1 MPITSR
7 IQRGCSFAARA
18 EGLIGFAPHA
28 VGISEDTWA
37 VSQTAHNAMAF
48 GARVKFLLS
57 RAFWHKIRETWSHA
71 EWLASFPR
79 WSGGYLQM
87 MHDPIMQRINDFG
100 SSSVFAKEIRA
111 NSGRNFLTAPFA
123 LLNILLMPLAILLDL
138 APFVQILVVLWNF
151 GFLMNQV
158 LTLHGLNTYL
168 ESGVFYRVPAL
179 LVAGAAGLAAYFAP
193 GLQAFAPGF
202 IALGFLCGGFIVGL
216 NRWLYSRVRD
226 IVLFGPQLVLHA
238 LGQCVR
244 QSLEFVLSGAAPAD
258 AKSVNMAFR
267 AWVGPREDRPL
278 DTYPHF
284 INLKTVVWFV
294 GLPSVVLNLFAL
306 SNLDMLNV
314 LLLLPSLLFS
324 VSLVA
329 GPFILRP
336 ALGKPMGN
344 WIVIP
349 KTLAWLAAFLFYT
362 IISILIGNGGALA
375 WLGSTLGLTLL
386 AAVLVQ
392 GAKYLR
398 FRRELGKL
406 AQEAERLLVA
416 SGIEGKAA
424 QKLAREILQIAGNN
438 PAQIAASLERA
449 NVPLEKR
456 SALLHWA
463 QEKLGAALREPV
475 QDLPQDFSFQSR
487 AISEFKRAF
496 VLALLVL
503 VWFFIVPVPG
513 LFVFTAAEYRIS
525 VKMGAILTGML
536 SAIGVVLAGF
546 WIGRVVQWL
555 DREGVRDAGLRP
567 RAAKAYRAFESLLA
581 LPNRLTPQEISSLF
595 ALFADLKT
603 YLDQRS
609 YAYAWR
615 TLGQAEALLRASQP
629 KH

>member
-138 APFVQILVVLWNF
+138 APFVQILVVLW
-151 GFLMNQV
+151 
-158 LTLHGLNTYL
+158 
-168 ESGVFYRVPAL
+168 
-179 LVAGAAGLAAYFAP
+179 
-193 GLQAFAPGF
+193 
-202 IALGFLCGGFIVGL
+202 
-216 NRWLYSRVRD
+216 
-226 IVLFGPQLVLHA
+226 
-238 LGQCVR
+238 
-244 QSLEFVLSGAAPAD
+244 
-258 AKSVNMAFR
+258 
-267 AWVGPREDRPL
+267 
-278 DTYPHF
+278 
-284 INLKTVVWFV
+284 
-294 GLPSVVLNLFAL
+294 
-306 SNLDMLNV
+306 
-314 LLLLPSLLFS
+314 
-324 VSLVA
+324 
-329 GPFILRP
+329 
-336 ALGKPMGN
+336 KPMGN